1 MGIFR
6 FDRGGQIVAFEEKP
20 SPERLVEIE
29 RSIPSGAV
37 FSGHTDEKPFVAS
50 MGVYVFS
57 RDVLLE
63 LLGADGAKDFGREV
77 IPAALPRFRVT
88 SHLFKG
94 YWADVGTVASFYDA
108 NVMLTRP
115 DAPFSFYDARRP
127 IFTHPRFLPGSRLT
141 ECTLRDT
148 ILSEGCFLD
157 RCRIEESVVGI
168 RMSVQAETMIRRS
181 VLLGADY
188 YGIDGESPWRGD
200 VPPLGIGRG
209 AQLDRVI
216 VDKNARIGDGAR
228 LVNARGV
235 AHEDGDGY
243 YIRNG
248 IIVVPKDGIIQPN
261 TVI

>member
-1 MGIFR
+1 
-6 FDRGGQIVAFEEKP
+6 
-20 SPERLVEIE
+20 
-29 RSIPSGAV
+29 
-37 FSGHTDEKPFVAS
+37 
-50 MGVYVFS
+50 
-57 RDVLLE
+57 
-63 LLGADGAKDFGREV
+63 
-77 IPAALPRFRVT
+77 
-88 SHLFKG
+88 
-94 YWADVGTVASFYDA
+94 VASFYDA